1 MTTKISTIAAGL
13 PDSKPA
19 ALIITSQM
27 KSLRHLFLTLAL
39 VLAAFPAKAQE
50 QGQAP
55 ENPAEDFVRASVV
68 VASPGEA
75 IYSALGHSTIRL
87 ECPDL
92 NLDYI
97 FSEES
102 EDEYDKIWRFIQGK
116 LGVGV
121 RAVPTQEY
129 LQIYRDEQRSVYSY
143 ELNLP
148 IRIKQRLWQQMDWRL
163 QQPDEIYDFV
173 HKSCAASV
181 MQWLM
186 DAVDADSLLFAEWPE
201 RYSKAPR
208 QMGGDSIKNRWVHLL
223 CYTVAG
229 GDTYDKNVP
238 PTQKIFHPMELVRVL
253 QNCKAYGRPMLSSK
267 QEVLLSYPPKNLA
280 DIDRSEWTY
289 WLKQPECPSTIL
301 LLLALVGTV
310 LDWRRRRKGNQARGP
325 LVWALISPALLVYAL
340 AGIFMTYLTFFSDMP
355 CTEWNWLIIPFN
367 VLPLLLWHWRER
379 WAVPFAAVCVLWCLA
394 VTVPKYGMV
403 DPTHLLLTLAA
414 AAAFLPLRKQRT
426 EKKN

>member
-1 MTTKISTIAAGL
+1 M

-19 ALIITSQM
+19 ALIITLQM
-27 KSLRHLFLTLAL
+27 KSLRHLFLTLASI
-39 VLAAFPAKAQE
+39 LAILSAKGQE
-50 QGQAP
+50 QGQPP

-68 VASPGEA
+68 VASPGES
-75 IYSALGHSTIRL
+75 IYSALGHSMIRL

-92 NLDYI
+92 KLDYI

-102 EDEYDKIWRFIQGK
+102 EDEYDKIWRFIRGK

-163 QQPDEIYDFV
+163 QQPDERYDIV
-173 HKSCAASV
+173 HTSCAVSL

-186 DAVDADSLLFAEWPE
+186 DAVDADSLRFAPWPDD
-201 RYSKAPR
+201 YAKSPR
-208 QMGGDSIKNRWVHLL
+208 EIGGDSIKNRWVHLL
-223 CYTVAG
+223 CCTVAG

-267 QEVLLSYPPKNLA
+267 QEVLMSYPPKDLV
-280 DIDRSEWTY
+280 DTDRSKWTY

-301 LLLALVGTV
+301 LLLALVGTF
-310 LDWRRRRKGNQARGP
+310 LDWRRRRKENQARGP
-325 LVWALISPALLVYAL
+325 LVWALISPALLVCAL

-367 VLPLLLWHWRER
+367 VLPLLLWHWREK

-394 VTVPKYGMV
+394 VTIPKYGMV
-403 DPTHLLLTLAA
+403 DPTHLLLALSSAA
-414 AAAFLPLRKQRT
+414 AVLPLRK
-426 EKKN
+426 

>member
-1 MTTKISTIAAGL
+1 
-13 PDSKPA
+13 
-19 ALIITSQM
+19 M
-27 KSLRHLFLTLAL
+27 KSLRHILLFLLAFI
-39 VLAAFPAKAQE
+39 LAIFPTKAQK
-50 QGQAP
+50 QGQPP

-102 EDEYDKIWRFIQGK
+102 ENEYDALWRFVQGK

-121 RAVPTQEY
+121 RAVPTPKY
-129 LQIYRDEQRSVYSY
+129 LNTYREEQRSVYAY

-163 QQPDEIYDFV
+163 QQPDERYDIV
-173 HKSCAASV
+173 HTSCAVSL

-186 DAVDADSLLFAEWPE
+186 DAVDADSLRFAPWPDD
-201 RYSKAPR
+201 YAKSPR
-208 QMGGDSIKNRWVHLL
+208 EIGGDSIKNRWVHLL
-223 CYTVAG
+223 CCTVAG
-229 GDTYDKNVP
+229 GDTYDKDVS
-238 PTQKIFHPMELVRVL
+238 PTLKIFHPMELVRVL

-267 QEVLLSYPPKNLA
+267 QEVLMSYPPKDLV
-280 DIDRSEWTY
+280 DTDRSKWTY

-301 LLLALVGTV
+301 LLLALVGTF
-310 LDWRRRRKGNQARGP
+310 LDWRRRRKENQARGP
-325 LVWALISPALLVYAL
+325 LVWALISPALLVFAL

-367 VLPLLLWHWRER
+367 VLPLLLWHWREK

-394 VTVPKYGMV
+394 VTIPKYGMV
-403 DPTHLLLTLAA
+403 DPTHLLLALSSAA
-414 AAAFLPLRKQRT
+414 AVLPLRKEERQRI
-426 EKKN
+426 K

>member
-1 MTTKISTIAAGL
+1 M

-27 KSLRHLFLTLAL
+27 KSLRHLFLTLAF
-39 VLAAFPAKAQE
+39 VLAAFPTKAQE

-75 IYSALGHSTIRL
+75 IYSSLGHSMIRL

-92 NLDYI
+92 KLDYI

-121 RAVPTQEY
+121 RAVPTLEY
-129 LQIYRDEQRSVYSY
+129 LQIYRDEQRSVYAY

-267 QEVLLSYPPKNLA
+267 QEVLMSYPPKDLV
-280 DIDRSEWTY
+280 DTDRSKWTY

-301 LLLALVGTV
+301 LLLALVGTF
-310 LDWRRRRKGNQARGP
+310 LDWRRRRKEVKARGH